1 MESRKRKWL
10 KTISIFLLMLFAF
23 TNFNTGNIIN
33 AAESD
38 MNIISETNIDINQVK
53 EWMKKNNAT
62 DTFIGLADLYYKYCK
77 DHGGVNPVIAYLQ
90 AAKETGYGKF
100 TGVLKEEYCNPCG
113 LKTSTGGDDYDINA
127 HQKFNNWDEGVQA
140 HLDHLAL
147 YAGASGYP
155 RTNNTYDPR
164 HFASILGKAPTVV
177 SLGGK
182 WAGSSTYGTEI
193 ISMYNKLVEFID
205 NNSKNDSDDNKED
218 VGEDL
223 PMVGN
228 IDSPEEENEEIL
240 SNKILIEGWVL
251 NKSGVKEVKIYLDGE
266 FISNA
271 TIGLAREDIQTAHPK
286 YDNSINSGYEYEL
299 DLSKYPN
306 GNKTIKIEAI
316 GNDNTIFS
324 QTRSININRIQS
336 IGCLDDVKLVDNKLN
351 VSGWAISSTQLEL
364 AKIYIDNQ
372 YYTSVVPSGTSEIVK
387 NNYSYYPY
395 IDKCA
400 YSAQIDISDLLSGNK
415 KVKVE
420 NIFSDGSIEEEY
432 KYFDIKTDQP
442 EFKSSI
448 EGVKENDIIYTD
460 KVSIKGW
467 ALSKTGVSKVNVY
480 GNNTLL
486 STFDVNKN
494 REDIVDMYPIYD
506 SSNSVGFEGTIDL
519 SKLENGKVELKFEY
533 ISKDGLSNIQL
544 MNITYNKLDSIG
556 KIETPTNDQT
566 VVGGTL
572 NFSGWSL
579 SSTGVKE
586 VKIYIDNVLKTTT
599 TADKE
604 KNDIDNK
611 YSNYPNYNKCGYET
625 KIDISDLSAGEKV
638 IKTEEVSN
646 DGSIITNTVKIKVNR
661 REPAIAIDTP
671 YSDTVVNENMITIT
685 GWTINENGTK
695 EVKVYVDDIFR
706 ANAEFGLIRND
717 VGRDFS
723 DFLYSLNSGY
733 SCTLDFDKIGT
744 GRHEIRVDAI
754 GKDGKKVSVYRT
766 FYYKNYG
773 LLVVIDAGHGG
784 TDPGALSNFG
794 GRNYIEKDL
803 NREIAYK
810 TKKLLEQAG
819 CRVEMA
825 RSNDD
830 TVSLE
835 QRASF
840 ANSINADLFISIHQN
855 SFSNESAHGTEVYY
869 TTKYPD
875 GGFPAQDRNNKLNK
889 SKTLASII
897 SGNIAS
903 GMGFVNRGAKDGNLF
918 VLRNTK
924 MPAILVECGFQSNYS
939 NVIKLS
945 DGSAQ
950 EEIARQIVNG
960 VRAVYK

>member
-1 MESRKRKWL
+1 MKSKKRKWL
-10 KTISIFLLMLFAF
+10 KIVSIFLLMLFAF

-33 AAESD
+33 AAEND
-38 MNIISETNIDINQVK
+38 MNIISETNIDVNQVK

-62 DTFIGLADLYYKYCK
+62 DTFVGLADLYYKYCK

-113 LKTSTGGDDYDINA
+113 LKTSAGGGDYDIDA

-147 YAGASGYP
+147 YAGAAGYP

-205 NNSKNDSDDNKED
+205 NNKNDLEDNNGN
-218 VGEDL
+218 VSEDL
-223 PMVGN
+223 PMVGE

-240 SNKILIEGWVL
+240 SDKILIEGWAL
-251 NKSGVKEVKIYLDGE
+251 NKSGVKEVKVYLDDE

-271 TIGLAREDIQTAHPK
+271 KIGLAREDIQTAYPK
-286 YDNSINSGYEYEL
+286 YDNSINSGYECEV

-306 GNKTIKIEAI
+306 GNKTIKIDAI
-316 GNDNTIFS
+316 GNDGTIFS
-324 QTRSININRIQS
+324 KTRIININRIQS
-336 IGCLDDVKLVDNKLN
+336 IGCLDNVQITDNKINL
-351 VSGWAISSTQLEL
+351 SGWAISSTQLEL
-364 AKIYIDNQ
+364 SKIYIDNQ
-372 YYTSVVPSGTSEIVK
+372 YYTSVVPSGTNEIVK
-387 NNYSYYPY
+387 KNYSNYPY
-395 IDKCA
+395 IDKCV
-400 YSAQIDISDLLSGNK
+400 YSAQIDVSDLLSGNK
-415 KVKVE
+415 KIKVE
-420 NIFSDGSIEEEY
+420 NIFADGSVEEEY
-432 KYFDIKTDQP
+432 KYIDIKTEQP
-442 EFKSSI
+442 GFRSFV
-448 EGVKENDIIYTD
+448 EGIKENDVIYTD
-460 KVSIKGW
+460 KVSINGW
-467 ALSKTGVSKVNVY
+467 ALSKTGVSRVNVY

-486 STFDVNKN
+486 SIFEVNKE
-494 REDIVDMYPIYD
+494 RKDIMEMYSAYD
-506 SSNSVGFEGTIDL
+506 SSNLAGFAGNIDL
-519 SKLENGKVELKFEY
+519 SKLTNGKVELKFEY
-533 ISKDGLSNIQL
+533 ISKDGSSNVQL

-556 KIETPTNDQT
+556 QIETPTNGQT
-566 VVGGTL
+566 VVGKTL
-572 NFSGWSL
+572 DVTGWSL

-586 VKIYIDNVLKTTT
+586 VKIYVDNVLKATT

-604 KNDIDNK
+604 KNNMDNK
-611 YSNYPNYNKCGYET
+611 YSNYPNYNKSGYEV
-625 KIDISDLSAGEKV
+625 KVDISDMSGGEKV
-638 IKTEEVSN
+638 VKTEEISN
-646 DGSIITNTVKIKVNR
+646 DGSVITNTVKININR

-671 YSDTVVNENMITIT
+671 YSDTVVNENLITIT

-706 ANAEFGLIRND
+706 SNAEFGLIRSD

-784 TDPGALSNFG
+784 TDPGALSSFG

-803 NREIAYK
+803 NKEIAYK

-830 TVSLE
+830 TVSLQ

-840 ANSINADLFISIHQN
+840 ANSVNADLFISIHQN
-855 SFSNESAHGTEVYY
+855 SFSSESAHGTEVYY
-869 TTKYPD
+869 TSKYPD
-875 GGFPAQDRNNKLNK
+875 AGYPAQDRDNKMNK
-889 SKTLASII
+889 SKTLAGVI

-903 GMGFVNRGAKDGNLF
+903 GVGFTNRGAKDGNLF